1 VGTQRSSEATLRLW
15 MIALPAIDGLTQAR
29 RLSEI
34 KNMAVSLIAI
44 TLDAPASQV
53 GVNIVPMIV
62 HRTDLVASRSASYVP
77 LIGRAPEVAGRVTF
91 ASLRSPPSLS
101 WRHTFLPTLTGLML
115 RGAPSHEV
123 RYHGISIE
131 GMPKMTDVLIR
142 DVPEEVIAALD
153 SRASR
158 LGLSRS
164 EYLRRRLAQ
173 EAVSGQESVTAE
185 HLAIFAETFADLAD
199 AEIMKGAWE

>member
-1 VGTQRSSEATLRLW
+1 
-15 MIALPAIDGLTQAR
+15 
-29 RLSEI
+29 
-34 KNMAVSLIAI
+34 
-44 TLDAPASQV
+44 
-53 GVNIVPMIV
+53 
-62 HRTDLVASRSASYVP
+62 
-77 LIGRAPEVAGRVTF
+77 
-91 ASLRSPPSLS
+91 
-101 WRHTFLPTLTGLML
+101 
-115 RGAPSHEV
+115 
-123 RYHGISIE
+123 
-131 GMPKMTDVLIR
+131 MPKMTDVLIR
-142 DVPEEVIAALD
+142 DVPEDVIAALD